1 MTSPLTRK
9 RRRFCEEYVVDLNAT
24 AAAKRAGYSER
35 TAEVQGCRLLKNVQV
50 ASYVAKLQ
58 ADAAKR
64 NEVSVDKVIGML
76 AASYT
81 DAKAANQ
88 HGPAVRAAEL
98 LGRMVKDGLQ
108 IHEFHKEQRN
118 LEDAFIDMLGR
129 IDRGETAMEETPLPS
144 EPAFTPS
151 SPTT

>member
-50 ASYVAKLQ
+50 ASYVAELQ
-58 ADAAKR
+58 TDAAKR

-98 LGRMVKDGLQ
+98 LGKRLGMFRDRVEVEGSGLSVDQ
-108 IHEFHKEQRN
+108 M
-118 LEDAFIDMLGR
+118 LERLGTHDPILR
-129 IDRGETAMEETPLPS
+129 ERLELLVNAKSTFS
-144 EPAFTPS
+144 
-151 SPTT
+151 